1 MKVERRFVAALSK
14 LAAVYRLTVD
24 DLLIESYWEALHEWP
39 IEGLEGGARAIIRES
54 KFFPRPVEW
63 SDAAEDWLR
72 ERRSMVDAHR
82 LALQQSNQPPLT
94 REDVKKLIAEL
105 NEKMGGRP

>member
-1 MKVERRFVAALSK
+1 MKPQLRFVVALTK
-14 LAAVYRLTVD
+14 LATVFRVD
-24 DLLIESYWEALHEWP
+24 MTDVLIESYWDALNEWP
-39 IEGLEGGARAIIRES
+39 IEGLEGGARTIIRES

-63 SDAAEDWLR
+63 SDAAEDWLK

-94 REDVKKLIAEL
+94 KDDVKKLIAEL
-105 NEKMGGRP
+105 NEKMGGGR